1 MQGLPPETL
10 RIASQTLN
18 YLENN
23 AQPII
28 HPGDE
33 FLTSFVKEDT
43 HQSIMDQIRETQPED
58 ETIEDLREVI
68 DIEEEQD
75 EEQEDTPTPQLY
87 SRLLSDKERRKLEKV
102 QAEAD
107 KDAEKMKK
115 RIELEMM
122 KAEREK
128 EKVDRKMK
136 TVVEKL
142 RPIEMSGSA
151 EG

>member
-10 RIASQTLN
+10 RIASQTLD
-18 YLENN
+18 YLESN

-33 FLTSFVKEDT
+33 FLTSFVKEDI
-43 HQSIMDQIRETQPED
+43 HQPIMDQIRETQLED
-58 ETIEDLREVI
+58 DKIEDLREVI

-75 EEQEDTPTPQLY
+75 EEQEDTPTAQLY
-87 SRLLSDKERRKLEKV
+87 SRILSDKERRKMDKV
-102 QAEAD
+102 QAKAD
-107 KDAEKMKK
+107 KDAEKERK

-128 EKVDRKMK
+128 EKADRKTR
-136 TVVEKL
+136 TVVAKE
-142 RPIEMSGSA
+142 RPIEMSGSV